1 MAERRFSFFTPGQY
15 AVLALLAATPFID
28 LAFPSIQL
36 SGPMRTVVVY
46 AILALGLNV
55 VVGWTGLLNLGIAA
69 FMAIGAYAFGILT
82 AEIYPFQVGFWWA
95 LLLSGAIGAFAGW
108 LLGAPTLRLRGDYLA
123 IVTLGFGEIV
133 QDGLKNLQ
141 TITKGTEGI
150 NPLPKPTI
158 PFGAHIDA
166 ALSKVGV
173 GSAATTDSAGTTATT
188 ALSATESVAGAL
200 PRWFDISSETP
211 ARWFYLYL
219 ILLAVVICLCR
230 NLEFSRLG
238 RQWFAV
244 REDELAARCMAI
256 EPDKA
261 KLKAFAAG
269 AALAAVAGALFAS
282 HLASTG
288 EPANYDF
295 QVSILALCIVI
306 VGGIGS
312 ITGVVLGAIVMVGL
326 SNVVLP
332 ALTQA
337 MQRAGIGS
345 TENVLSSPDN
355 YKYLIFGLALV
366 LMMRFRPDGIVHTRK
381 AVKK

>member
-173 GSAATTDSAGTTATT
+173 GSATTTDSAGATATT

>member
-1 MAERRFSFFTPGQY
+1 MAERRFSFFTRGQCI
-15 AVLALLAATPFID
+15 VLALLALTPLLD

-150 NPLPKPTI
+150 NPLPKPTV
-158 PFGAHIDA
+158 PFGAAIQSGLEIVGLATAPA
-166 ALSKVGV
+166 ASKAAEVAAA
-173 GSAATTDSAGTTATT
+173 GSSN
-188 ALSATESVAGAL
+188 
-200 PRWFDISSETP
+200 WFEISSETP

-219 ILLAVVICLCR
+219 ILLAAVIFFCR

-269 AALAAVAGALFAS
+269 AALAAIAGALFAS

>member
-1 MAERRFSFFTPGQY
+1 MAERRFSFFTRGQCI
-15 AVLALLAATPFID
+15 VLALLAATPLLD

-141 TITKGTEGI
+141 AITKGTEGI
-150 NPLPKPTI
+150 NPLPKPTV
-158 PFGAHIDA
+158 PFGAAIQSGLEIVGIATAPA
-166 ALSKVGV
+166 ATKAAEVAV
-173 GSAATTDSAGTTATT
+173 AGSAS
-188 ALSATESVAGAL
+188 
-200 PRWFDISSETP
+200 WFEISSATP

-219 ILLAVVICLCR
+219 ILLAVVIFFCR

-269 AALAAVAGALFAS
+269 AALAAIAGALFAS

>member
-1 MAERRFSFFTPGQY
+1 MAQPANRRFSLFSRGQL
-15 AVLALLAATPFID
+15 AVLAILAATPLLD
-28 LAFPSIQL
+28 LAIPSLQL
-36 SGPMRTVVVY
+36 SGPMRTVVVF
-46 AILALGLNV
+46 AILALGLNI

-82 AEIYPFQVGFWWA
+82 SEVYPFQVGFWWGIVLA
-95 LLLSGAIGAFAGW
+95 GAIGALAGW

-133 QDGLKNLQ
+133 QDGLKNLPA
-141 TITKGTEGI
+141 ITKGTEGI
-150 NPLPKPTI
+150 NPLPAPML
-158 PFGAHIDA
+158 GLAEV
-166 ALSKVGV
+166 SG
-173 GSAATTDSAGTTATT
+173 
-188 ALSATESVAGAL
+188 
-200 PRWFDISSETP
+200 ETP
-211 ARWFYLYL
+211 ARWFFVYLAV
-219 ILLAVVICLCR
+219 LAVVVFLCR

-269 AALAAVAGALFAS
+269 AALAAISGALYAS
-282 HLASTG
+282 HLSSTG
-288 EPANYDF
+288 EPSNYDF

-312 ITGVVLGAIVMVGL
+312 ITGILVGAIVVVGL
-326 SNVVLP
+326 SNVLLP
-332 ALTQA
+332 ILTQA
-337 MQRAGIGS
+337 LQRAGVGS
-345 TENVLSSPDN
+345 TDNVLSSPDN

-366 LMMRFRPDGIVHTRK
+366 LMMRYRPDGIVHSRK
-381 AVKK
+381 AVRK

>member
-1 MAERRFSFFTPGQY
+1 MAQPANRRFSLFSRGQL
-15 AVLALLAATPFID
+15 AVLAILAATPLLDQAI
-28 LAFPSIQL
+28 PSLQL
-36 SGPMRTVVVY
+36 SGPMRTVVVF
-46 AILALGLNV
+46 AILALGLNI

-82 AEIYPFQVGFWWA
+82 SEVYPFQVGFWWGIVLA
-95 LLLSGAIGAFAGW
+95 GAIGALAGW

-133 QDGLKNLQ
+133 QDGLKNLPA
-141 TITKGTEGI
+141 ITKGTEGI
-150 NPLPKPTI
+150 NPLPAPML
-158 PFGAHIDA
+158 GLAEV
-166 ALSKVGV
+166 SG
-173 GSAATTDSAGTTATT
+173 
-188 ALSATESVAGAL
+188 
-200 PRWFDISSETP
+200 ETP
-211 ARWFYLYL
+211 ARWFFVYLAV
-219 ILLAVVICLCR
+219 LAVVVFLCR

-269 AALAAVAGALFAS
+269 AALAAISGALYAS
-282 HLASTG
+282 HLSSTG
-288 EPANYDF
+288 EPSNYDF

-312 ITGVVLGAIVMVGL
+312 ITGILVGAIVVVGL
-326 SNVVLP
+326 SNVLLP
-332 ALTQA
+332 ILTQA
-337 MQRAGIGS
+337 LQRAGVGS
-345 TENVLSSPDN
+345 TDNVLSSPDN

-366 LMMRFRPDGIVHTRK
+366 LMMRYRPDGIVHSRK
-381 AVKK
+381 AVRK

>member
-1 MAERRFSFFTPGQY
+1 MAERRFSLFTRGQCI
-15 AVLALLAATPFID
+15 VLALLAATPLLD

-82 AEIYPFQVGFWWA
+82 AEVYPFQVGFWWA

-141 TITKGTEGI
+141 AITKGTEGI
-150 NPLPKPTI
+150 NPLPKPTV
-158 PFGAHIDA
+158 PFGAAIQSG
-166 ALSKVGV
+166 LEIVGIA
-173 GSAATTDSAGTTATT
+173 SAPAATKAAEGV
-188 ALSATESVAGAL
+188 VAASSN
-200 PRWFDISSETP
+200 WFEISSETP

-219 ILLAVVICLCR
+219 ILLAAVIFFCR

-269 AALAAVAGALFAS
+269 AALAAIAGALFAS

-366 LMMRFRPDGIVHTRK
+366 MMMRFRPDGIVHTRK

>member
-1 MAERRFSFFTPGQY
+1 MAERRFSFFTRGQCI
-15 AVLALLAATPFID
+15 VLALLAATPLLD

-141 TITKGTEGI
+141 AITKGTEGI
-150 NPLPKPTI
+150 NPLPKPTV
-158 PFGAHIDA
+158 PFGAAIQSG
-166 ALSKVGV
+166 LEIVGLATAP
-173 GSAATTDSAGTTATT
+173 AATKAAEV
-188 ALSATESVAGAL
+188 AVAGSSN
-200 PRWFDISSETP
+200 WFEISSETP

-219 ILLAVVICLCR
+219 ILLAVVIFFCR

-269 AALAAVAGALFAS
+269 AALAAIAGALFAS

>member
-1 MAERRFSFFTPGQY
+1 MAERRFSLFTRGQCI
-15 AVLALLAATPFID
+15 VLALLAATPLID

-82 AEIYPFQVGFWWA
+82 AEVYPFQVGFWWA

-141 TITKGTEGI
+141 AITKGTEGI
-150 NPLPKPTI
+150 NPLPKPTV
-158 PFGAHIDA
+158 PFGAVIQSGLEAVGIASAPA
-166 ALSKVGV
+166 AAAAADTVAETV
-173 GSAATTDSAGTTATT
+173 ATTS
-188 ALSATESVAGAL
+188 SS
-200 PRWFDISSETP
+200 WFEISSETP

-219 ILLAVVICLCR
+219 ILLAVVIFFCR

-269 AALAAVAGALFAS
+269 AALAAIAGALFAS

>member
-1 MAERRFSFFTPGQY
+1 
-15 AVLALLAATPFID
+15 
-28 LAFPSIQL
+28 
-36 SGPMRTVVVY
+36 
-46 AILALGLNV
+46 
-55 VVGWTGLLNLGIAA
+55 
-69 FMAIGAYAFGILT
+69 
-82 AEIYPFQVGFWWA
+82 
-95 LLLSGAIGAFAGW
+95 
-108 LLGAPTLRLRGDYLA
+108 
-123 IVTLGFGEIV
+123 
-133 QDGLKNLQ
+133 
-141 TITKGTEGI
+141 
-150 NPLPKPTI
+150 
-158 PFGAHIDA
+158 
-166 ALSKVGV
+166 
-173 GSAATTDSAGTTATT
+173 
-188 ALSATESVAGAL
+188 
-200 PRWFDISSETP
+200 
-211 ARWFYLYL
+211 
-219 ILLAVVICLCR
+219 
-230 NLEFSRLG
+230 
-238 RQWFAV
+238 
-244 REDELAARCMAI
+244 
-256 EPDKA
+256 
-261 KLKAFAAG
+261 LKAFAAG
-269 AALAAVAGALFAS
+269 AALAAIAGALFAS

>member
-1 MAERRFSFFTPGQY
+1 MAERRFSLFTRGQCI
-15 AVLALLAATPFID
+15 VLALLAATPLID

-141 TITKGTEGI
+141 AITKGTEGI
-150 NPLPKPTI
+150 NPLPKPTV
-158 PFGAHIDA
+158 PFGAAIQSG
-166 ALSKVGV
+166 LEIVGIA
-173 GSAATTDSAGTTATT
+173 SAPAATKAAEGV
-188 ALSATESVAGAL
+188 VAASSN
-200 PRWFDISSETP
+200 WFEISSATP

-219 ILLAVVICLCR
+219 ILLAAVIFFCR

-269 AALAAVAGALFAS
+269 AALAAIAGALFAS

>member
-1 MAERRFSFFTPGQY
+1 MAERRFSLFTRGQCI
-15 AVLALLAATPFID
+15 VLALLAATPLLD

-141 TITKGTEGI
+141 AITKGTEGI
-150 NPLPKPTI
+150 NPLPKPTV
-158 PFGAHIDA
+158 PFGAAIQSGLEAVGIASAPA
-166 ALSKVGV
+166 AAAAAETVADTV
-173 GSAATTDSAGTTATT
+173 ATTS
-188 ALSATESVAGAL
+188 SS
-200 PRWFDISSETP
+200 WFEISSETP

-219 ILLAVVICLCR
+219 ILLAVVIFFCR

-269 AALAAVAGALFAS
+269 AALAAIAGALFAS

>member
-1 MAERRFSFFTPGQY
+1 MATPDTSPESSRARRFSLLTRGQ
-15 AVLALLAATPFID
+15 AIVLALLALTPLLD
-28 LAFPSIQL
+28 VVFPSLQL

-46 AILALGLNV
+46 AILALGLNI

-82 AEIYPFQVGFWWA
+82 SEIYPFQVGFWWG
-95 LLLSGAIGAFAGW
+95 LLLAGAIGAFAGW

-133 QDGLKNLQ
+133 QDGLKNLPA
-141 TITKGTEGI
+141 ITKGTEGI
-150 NPLPKPTI
+150 NPLPAP
-158 PFGAHIDA
+158 
-166 ALSKVGV
+166 ALGIVAVG
-173 GSAATTDSAGTTATT
+173 G
-188 ALSATESVAGAL
+188 
-200 PRWFDISSETP
+200 ETP
-211 ARWFYLYL
+211 ARWFFIY
-219 ILLAVVICLCR
+219 LAVLTVVVFLCR

-269 AALAAVAGALFAS
+269 AALAALAGALFAS
-282 HLASTG
+282 HLSSTG
-288 EPANYDF
+288 EPSNYDF
-295 QVSILALCIVI
+295 QISILALCIVI
-306 VGGIGS
+306 VGGIAS
-312 ITGVVLGAIVMVGL
+312 ITGVLVGAIVMVGL

-332 ALTQA
+332 AVTQA
-337 MQRAGIGS
+337 MQRAGLSS
-345 TENVLSSPDN
+345 TGNVLASPDN

-366 LMMRFRPDGIVHTRK
+366 LMMRYRPDGIIHSRK
-381 AVKK
+381 AVRK

>member
-1 MAERRFSFFTPGQY
+1 MAERRFSLFTRGQCV
-15 AVLALLAATPFID
+15 VLALLAATPILD
-28 LAFPSIQL
+28 LVFPSIQL

-46 AILALGLNV
+46 AILALGLNI

-82 AEIYPFQVGFWWA
+82 AEVYPFQVGFWWA
-95 LLLSGAIGAFAGW
+95 LVLAGAIGAFAGW

-150 NPLPKPTI
+150 NPLPQPTI
-158 PFGAHIDA
+158 PFGGFATTV
-166 ALSKVGV
+166 LEKVGV
-173 GSAATTDSAGTTATT
+173 VSASLPEAIAGSTAPTLAG
-188 ALSATESVAGAL
+188 
-200 PRWFDISSETP
+200 PRWYEISSETP

-219 ILLAVVICLCR
+219 IVLALVIFLCR

>member
-1 MAERRFSFFTPGQY
+1 MAERRFSFFTRGQCI
-15 AVLALLAATPFID
+15 VLALLAATPLID

-82 AEIYPFQVGFWWA
+82 AEVYPFQVGFWWA

-141 TITKGTEGI
+141 AITKGTEGI
-150 NPLPKPTI
+150 NPLPKPTV
-158 PFGAHIDA
+158 PFGAAIQSG
-166 ALSKVGV
+166 LEIVGIA
-173 GSAATTDSAGTTATT
+173 SAPAATKAAEGV
-188 ALSATESVAGAL
+188 VAASSN
-200 PRWFDISSETP
+200 WFEISSATP

-219 ILLAVVICLCR
+219 ILLAVVIFFCR

-269 AALAAVAGALFAS
+269 AALAAIAGALFAS

>member
-1 MAERRFSFFTPGQY
+1 MAERRFSFFTRGQCI
-15 AVLALLAATPFID
+15 VLALLAATPLLD

-82 AEIYPFQVGFWWA
+82 AEVYPFQVGFWWA

-141 TITKGTEGI
+141 AITKGTEGI
-150 NPLPKPTI
+150 NPLPKPTV
-158 PFGAHIDA
+158 PFGAAIQSGLEIVGLATAPA
-166 ALSKVGV
+166 ASKAAEVAAA
-173 GSAATTDSAGTTATT
+173 GSSN
-188 ALSATESVAGAL
+188 
-200 PRWFDISSETP
+200 WFEISSETP

-219 ILLAVVICLCR
+219 ILLAAVIFFCR

-269 AALAAVAGALFAS
+269 AALAAIAGALFAS